1 MARAQRPQEALPT
14 PRACKRPERSGG
26 PGRRKNLERRWRRGR
41 EEAGWPAGEILLSD
55 GLWAAPAGSSALQS
69 RQGRLAEPPRK
80 VTVGS
85 FTRTQTAATGAAAVA
100 RPSRRWY
107 QPGARRTFNHR
118 DRSKHNRS
126 WSSRTASV
134 ARASERCRTS
144 EDGPSG
150 PTDGLLH
157 CLHDARRRRH
167 LMSSRLTC
175 DR

>member
-41 EEAGWPAGEILLSD
+41 EEAGLPAGEILLSD

-69 RQGRLAEPPRK
+69 RQERHAEPPRK
-80 VTVGS
+80 GTVAHSPERRQQRQAPLPLPDPHAAGIS
-85 FTRTQTAATGAAAVA
+85 PEREEPTTTRD
-100 RPSRRWY
+100 W
-107 QPGARRTFNHR
+107 
-118 DRSKHNRS
+118 SKHNRS
-126 WSSRTASV
+126 WSSRTAIV

-167 LMSSRLTC
+167 LMSWRLTC